1 MSMTDPIADFL
12 TRIRNASHA
21 RHPRVDIP
29 ASRLKKGITKI
40 LMREGFIEGYRIIE
54 FEGRLYIRILLKY
67 QPSGKAVIDGL
78 ERISRPG
85 LRKYVGKDKIPRV
98 IDGLGVT
105 ILSTS
110 KGVMTGKQATRL
122 GLGGEV
128 LCNVW

>member
-1 MSMTDPIADFL
+1 MTDPIADFL
-12 TRIRNASHA
+12 TRIRNASSA
-21 RHPRVDIP
+21 KHPRVDIP

-40 LMREGFIEGYRIIE
+40 LMREGFIDGYRIIE

-67 QPSGKAVIDGL
+67 QSDGRGVIGGI

-85 LRKYVGKDKIPRV
+85 LRRYVGKERIPRV
-98 IDGLGVT
+98 LDGLGVT

-110 KGVMTGKQATRL
+110 KGIMTGKQASRL